1 MKLLRTPVYQ
11 QLQEPLH
18 QSVSPKKSCVIRSG
32 IVTIQEAKD
41 EVCSMRLLQTTG
53 YTNTR
58 KMGMETTSKGNR
70 SG

>member
-1 MKLLRTPVYQ
+1 M
-11 QLQEPLH
+11 
-18 QSVSPKKSCVIRSG
+18 
-32 IVTIQEAKD
+32 TIQEAKD